1 MLTVTRDMILPTT
14 MTGSYPKPNW
24 YNQGLHGRPFKDAL
38 GDTLFR
44 EQYLDAVSVIINDQ
58 EMAGLDI
65 VTDGDSR
72 FDLEVGGKSWF
83 FYVLERLGGLGGSL
97 DVSPVWSGDPN
108 VRPGHILWE
117 VQEAY
122 QPPVVAERL
131 TRGQLEYSA
140 LWKVAQ
146 KMTDKPVKFGTI
158 SAQSLAVMMWNE
170 FYPSDKE
177 LILDLCD
184 IINEELRDLA
194 ASGCPLIQIEEPRHH
209 LTAVSQPTTEAD
221 FEFFSEAFNRE
232 VKGVNAEIWLHT
244 CWGNPAQQRLA
255 WDPPSYERAIAPLL
269 ELDADVITFEFASS
283 NGKELALFE
292 KHETTKKI
300 AIGVVNHTNTV
311 VESPERVADLIRTA
325 LRYIPAE
332 RLIVSTDC
340 GFGREGIS
348 RRIAF
353 HKCVSLVQGANIVRR
368 ELGLPQVSIRAA
380 DPTYAFGPIQGSAP
394 PS

>member
-1 MLTVTRDMILPTT
+1 M
-14 MTGSYPKPNW
+14 
-24 YNQGLHGRPFKDAL
+24 HGRPFKAAL

-83 FYVLERLGGLGGSL
+83 FYVLERLGGLSGSL

-158 SAQSLAVMMWNE
+158 SAQSLAVMM
-170 FYPSDKE
+170 
-177 LILDLCD
+177 
-184 IINEELRDLA
+184 
-194 ASGCPLIQIEEPRHH
+194 
-209 LTAVSQPTTEAD
+209 
-221 FEFFSEAFNRE
+221 
-232 VKGVNAEIWLHT
+232 
-244 CWGNPAQQRLA
+244 
-255 WDPPSYERAIAPLL
+255 
-269 ELDADVITFEFASS
+269 
-283 NGKELALFE
+283 
-292 KHETTKKI
+292 
-300 AIGVVNHTNTV
+300 
-311 VESPERVADLIRTA
+311 
-325 LRYIPAE
+325 
-332 RLIVSTDC
+332 
-340 GFGREGIS
+340 
-348 RRIAF
+348 
-353 HKCVSLVQGANIVRR
+353 
-368 ELGLPQVSIRAA
+368 
-380 DPTYAFGPIQGSAP
+380 
-394 PS
+394 